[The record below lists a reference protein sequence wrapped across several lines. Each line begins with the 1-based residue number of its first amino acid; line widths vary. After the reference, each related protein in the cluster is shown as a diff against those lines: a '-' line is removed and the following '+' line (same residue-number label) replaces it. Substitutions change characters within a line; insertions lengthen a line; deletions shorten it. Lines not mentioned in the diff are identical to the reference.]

1 MRSFLLKWL
10 VYSIALL
17 IVIHIFSGVR
27 SESLMTTIVMALVLG
42 LLNAFLKPI
51 MSFLSLPII
60 IITLGLFTFII
71 NALVFYLA
79 GMFVHGF
86 YVSGFWSAFWAALLF
101 SIFTFLINLL
111 VKSDKSNKSIF

>member
-1 MRSFLLKWL
+1 MRRFLLKWL

-17 IVIHIFSGVR
+17 IVVHIFSGVR
-27 SESLMTTIVMALVLG
+27 SENLLTTIVMALVLG

-51 MSFLSLPII
+51 LSFLSFPILV
-60 IITLGLFTFII
+60 ITLGLFTFII
-71 NALVFYLA
+71 NGFVFYLA

-86 YVSGFWSAFWAALLF
+86 YVAGFWSAFWAALLF

-111 VKSDKSNKSIF
+111 VKADKK